1 LGFITKNS
9 IFVSTKNKII
19 LNLNSITSAL
29 FPNQNSGMEFCAEN
43 IPVGLPYG
51 LSAFLCLNFNFK

>member
-1 LGFITKNS
+1 LVLNKKSYFCRNKN
-9 IFVSTKNKII
+9 II

-43 IPVGLPYG
+43 IPAGQPWG
-51 LSAFLCLNFNFK
+51 LSAFLYLKFNFK

>member
-29 FPNQNSGMEFCAEN
+29 FPNQNSGVEFCAEN
-43 IPVGLPYG
+43 IPVGQPWG
-51 LSAFLCLNFNFK
+51 LSAFLISEF

>member
-1 LGFITKNS
+1 M
-9 IFVSTKNKII
+9 

-43 IPVGLPYG
+43 IPAGQPWG
-51 LSAFLCLNFNFK
+51 LSAFLYLKFNFKKKK

>member
-43 IPVGLPYG
+43 IPVGLPCG
-51 LSAFLCLNFNFK
+51 FVGFFVSEF